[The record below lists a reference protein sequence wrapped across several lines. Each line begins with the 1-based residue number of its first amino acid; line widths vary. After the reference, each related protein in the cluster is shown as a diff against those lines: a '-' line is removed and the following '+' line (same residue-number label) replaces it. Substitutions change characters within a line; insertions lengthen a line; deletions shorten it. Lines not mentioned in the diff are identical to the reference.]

1 MKTLLKSI
9 LAAGMALSVLSA
21 SAVAA
26 GAATGYNTNDG
37 SDPANPLSD
46 TTSFTFTKHY
56 DLEGDTTD
64 GKSPAEDF
72 TVTFT
77 PKSFFNVPAS
87 ANMTVA
93 GMPSIANAVLSA
105 TKGAADTSAATNV
118 TADTS
123 AATNVT
129 AEVTLPAYAYVG
141 DYWYEVRETAGDT
154 AGVTYDNAVYYL
166 HVQVVHESDSSNNL
180 LRLVTLHSAEPQAD
194 GTPAASG
201 DTKNDGITNT
211 YRNGS
216 LSVKKTVTGNM
227 GDLTKEYTATVT
239 FSYTSDAA
247 ACPVRS
253 DVTYTDGTEKTIAA
267 SNWTKAD
274 GKWTASATLTLSH
287 DETVTFENLPYGVS
301 YEVVETDYSGEGY
314 THSFAFE
321 NADSGDAVTAEG
333 GSWANAKATGT
344 ITDAEDKLTIT
355 NNKESEID
363 VGVLLENAPFIALIV
378 FVLAAAVILIVFA
391 VKRNKHDMT

>member
-1 MKTLLKSI
+1 MKTLIKTI
-9 LAAGMALSVLSA
+9 LAAGMALSMLSA

-64 GKSPAEDF
+64 GKSPAENF

-93 GMPSIANAVLSA
+93 GMPAIANAVLSA
-105 TKGAADTSAATNV
+105 SKGA
-118 TADTS
+118 ADTS

-154 AGVTYDNAVYYL
+154 AGVTYDSAVYYL
-166 HVQVVHESDSSNNL
+166 HVQVVHESDSSDNL
-180 LRLVTLHSAEPQAD
+180 LRLVTLHSAEPQAG

-333 GSWANAKATGT
+333 GTWANAKATGT

-391 VKRNKHDMT
+391 VKRNKHDLT